1 MALETI
7 AKNKLKRFVRKLDLV
22 RGRHTELVTVYI
34 PAGYDMNKIIN
45 HLQQEQGTASNI
57 KDKTTRQNVI
67 DSLERMIRHLRLF
80 KSTPPNGL
88 AVFSGNISTREGKPD
103 IQVSSLEPPEP
114 MKTRMYRCDQ
124 VFVTEPLKE
133 MIDYKETYGLI
144 VMDKREATIGTLK
157 GSAITVLFNMT
168 SGVPGKT
175 RAGGQCLMPDTTV
188 SMADGQ
194 FLTIDE
200 TEVGDEVLSFDF
212 AKREFIASKIKNKWL
227 RDKDRIFVIKTGE
240 EGLECSAD
248 HMLFTYEGEEKPAEA
263 LAAGEKLISQ
273 KGQAVKIKEIRVI
286 EKATGMIDIEVE
298 NGNFVA
304 NGIVVHNSSQ
314 RFARLR
320 EGAAKEFYNRIAD
333 VANKEFLPMQNL
345 KGIIVGGPG
354 PTKETFFRG
363 NYLNNN
369 LKIKTL
375 AIKDIG
381 YTDEYGLHDLVDKS
395 QDILAQEMIIQEK
408 KIMEKFFTMLAKEEA
423 KVTYGKEHVLKA
435 LEIKAAET
443 VLISEVI
450 DDDTIEFFETKCRES
465 GAELQV
471 ISTDTREGIQLKDM
485 GGYVA
490 MLRYSM
496 Y

>member
-1 MALETI
+1 
-7 AKNKLKRFVRKLDLV
+7 
-22 RGRHTELVTVYI
+22 
-34 PAGYDMNKIIN
+34 
-45 HLQQEQGTASNI
+45 
-57 KDKTTRQNVI
+57 
-67 DSLERMIRHLRLF
+67 
-80 KSTPPNGL
+80 
-88 AVFSGNISTREGKPD
+88 
-103 IQVSSLEPPEP
+103 
-114 MKTRMYRCDQ
+114 
-124 VFVTEPLKE
+124 
-133 MIDYKETYGLI
+133 
-144 VMDKREATIGTLK
+144 
-157 GSAITVLFNMT
+157 
-168 SGVPGKT
+168 
-175 RAGGQCLMPDTTV
+175 
-188 SMADGQ
+188 
-194 FLTIDE
+194 
-200 TEVGDEVLSFDF
+200 
-212 AKREFIASKIKNKWL
+212 
-227 RDKDRIFVIKTGE
+227 
-240 EGLECSAD
+240 
-248 HMLFTYEGEEKPAEA
+248 
-263 LAAGEKLISQ
+263 
-273 KGQAVKIKEIRVI
+273 
-286 EKATGMIDIEVE
+286 MIDIEVE

-443 VLISEVI
+443 VLISEAI
-450 DDDTIEFFETKCRES
+450 DDETIKIF
-465 GAELQV
+465 
-471 ISTDTREGIQLKDM
+471 
-485 GGYVA
+485 
-490 MLRYSM
+490 
-496 Y
+496 